1 MPSPL
6 PSRLSSPRPVRQ
18 AVLEAFEP
26 RILYAADAAALGWAA
41 SGGLAGGVGVQAVQ
55 QSWALSQELQAGG
68 GAEAAASSVREL
80 VVIDLSLP
88 DAQVLLA
95 GLQAQRDAGRP
106 IEIITLQAQ
115 DDGMAVIGDVLD
127 QHQGLTALHL
137 LTHGGPGHVQ
147 LGAFRLDATSLSW
160 QAAEI
165 TRWSTAFAPGADW
178 LIYGCD
184 VA

>member
-41 SGGLAGGVGVQAVQ
+41 RGGLAGGVGVQAVQ

-95 GLQAQRDAGRP
+95 GL
-106 IEIITLQAQ
+106 
-115 DDGMAVIGDVLD
+115 
-127 QHQGLTALHL
+127 
-137 LTHGGPGHVQ
+137 
-147 LGAFRLDATSLSW
+147 
-160 QAAEI
+160 
-165 TRWSTAFAPGADW
+165 
-178 LIYGCD
+178 
-184 VA
+184 